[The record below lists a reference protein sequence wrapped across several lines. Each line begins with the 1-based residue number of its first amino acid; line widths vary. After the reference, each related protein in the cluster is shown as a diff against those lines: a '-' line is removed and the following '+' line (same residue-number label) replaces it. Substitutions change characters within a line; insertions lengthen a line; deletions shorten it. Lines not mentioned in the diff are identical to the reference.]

1 MKIRET
7 IGLVILVIVI
17 AAAGWWMNARTPTTG
32 NQFATNQ
39 IPNGHDQAPGSL
51 PTSSVALLRDLA
63 DSGVDPRLLDTLSR
77 MQQQLDHQAAEQRR
91 LEAEIAA
98 MSAVPEVAISD
109 AGEEPSASNAP
120 TRRIRGTATLE
131 SLIDAG
137 FPAYRAEE
145 IVQMADRL
153 AMERLDL
160 QYRAQ
165 REGWLRTPE
174 YREALSEMGNMKDKL
189 IKDFGDS
196 AYDRYLYASGRPNR
210 LVVRDVYS
218 DSPAASASL
227 QPGDRVVEM
236 DGQRVYGE
244 QDLRRIATQGTDGQ
258 IVPVTIER
266 GGSRFEVYVPRGP
279 LGIRTTRQ
287 SVPPVEG

>member
-1 MKIRET
+1 VKIRET

-39 IPNGHDQAPGSL
+39 IPNGHDQEPGSL
-51 PTSSVALLRDLA
+51 PTSSAALLRELA
-63 DSGVDPRLLDTLSR
+63 DSGVDPRILDTLSR
-77 MQQQLDHQAAEQRR
+77 MQQQLDHQAEEQRR
-91 LEAEIAA
+91 LEAEIASL
-98 MSAVPEVAISD
+98 SASEVSIAA
-109 AGEEPSASNAP
+109 AGEEPSASNVP
-120 TRRIRGTATLE
+120 NRRIRGTATLE

-165 REGWLRTPE
+165 REGWLRTTE

-189 IKDFGDS
+189 IEDFGDS

-236 DGQRVYGE
+236 DGERVYGE
-244 QDLRRIATQGTDGQ
+244 QDLRRIATRGSDGQ

-266 GGSRFEVYVPRGP
+266 GDSRFEVYVPRGP

-287 SVPPVEG
+287 SVPPVDG

>member
-1 MKIRET
+1 MLQE
-7 IGLVILVIVI
+7 
-17 AAAGWWMNARTPTTG
+17 
-32 NQFATNQ
+32 
-39 IPNGHDQAPGSL
+39 
-51 PTSSVALLRDLA
+51 LA
-63 DSGVDPRLLDTLSR
+63 DSGVDPRILDTLTR
-77 MQQQLDHQAAEQRR
+77 MQQQLDHQADEQRR
-91 LEAEIAA
+91 LEAELAALTAAPMAAIAA
-98 MSAVPEVAISD
+98 DGDEATANRAPGSRVRGSA
-109 AGEEPSASNAP
+109 
-120 TRRIRGTATLE
+120 TRE

-137 FPAYRAEE
+137 FPAYQADE

-165 REGWLRTPE
+165 REGWLRTTD
-174 YREALSEMGNMKDKL
+174 YREALSEMGNIRDKL
-189 IKDFGDS
+189 IEDFGHS

-236 DGQRVYGE
+236 DGERVYGE
-244 QDLRRIATQGTDGQ
+244 QDLRRIATQGADGQ

-266 GGSRFEVYVPRGP
+266 GDSRFEVYVPRGP

-287 SVPPVEG
+287 SVPPVDG